1 MIKRT
6 LIGFVLLVT
15 MMCAIALDGCT
26 PRPTGISGTLLFHGN
41 AAAQDFKLRII
52 ELQAQ
57 DSPTKF
63 TLFIEGQVVAEPTIG
78 KDGTFQAELRP
89 GSYVIKVFSAEDKL
103 LTSHQAK
110 VRQNKMT
117 QVKIEME

>member
-1 MIKRT
+1 MTRRT
-6 LIGFVLLVT
+6 LIEFILLASIL
-15 MMCAIALDGCT
+15 CAVALDGCAS
-26 PRPTGISGTLLFHGN
+26 RPTGISGTLLFHGN

-57 DSPTKF
+57 DSPTEF

-78 KDGTFQAELRP
+78 KDGAFQAKIRP
-89 GSYVIKVFSAEDKL
+89 GNYVIKVFSVEDKL
-103 LTSHQAK
+103 LTSHQAQ

-117 QVKIEME
+117 RVKIEIE